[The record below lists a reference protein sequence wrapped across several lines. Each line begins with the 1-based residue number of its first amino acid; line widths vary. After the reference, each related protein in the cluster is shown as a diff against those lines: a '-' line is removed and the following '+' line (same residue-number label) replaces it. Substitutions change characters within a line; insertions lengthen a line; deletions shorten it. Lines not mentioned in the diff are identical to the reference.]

1 MKAVL
6 VPSAILTDP
15 SRAGGSTVFTVVSA
29 VAVVL
34 SSPSAAAAAAVAGA
48 PPAPPNPVLQAL
60 VDGVQYGLVIA
71 AAAVGLSLIYG
82 TTKLINFA
90 HGELI
95 TLGAIA
101 TWYLESRTGLALV
114 LAAVVAGLVAAVF
127 GALLERSLWR
137 PLRRRRTGLFQLL
150 IISLGL
156 SLALR
161 HIYLIFFGGSGR
173 AFLGYRIQQPWHFWG
188 VDITPRDLGMT
199 IAAVVLLVAVAVML
213 QRTPLGQAMRAVA
226 DNRDLAEAS
235 GINVKRIILFVWSL
249 GSGLAALGGVMLG
262 LIGGVTWDMGF
273 RVLLL
278 VFAGVILGGL
288 GTAYGAMVGGVVIG
302 VVSQMSTLYSPPELR
317 VFWALL
323 VLILVLLVRPEG
335 VLGSRQLK
343 RVG

>member
-6 VPSAILTDP
+6 VPSAILTAR
-15 SRAGGSTVFTVVSA
+15 SRAGRRHVC
-29 VAVVL
+29 AVVCVVAAVL
-34 SSPSAAAAAAVAGA
+34 LTPSVAAAAEGAGA
-48 PPAPPNPVLQAL
+48 PPAPANEVLQAL

-101 TWYLESRTGLALV
+101 AWYLESQAGLSLV
-114 LAAVVAGLVAAVF
+114 LAAVLGGLVGAGF
-127 GALLERSLWR
+127 GALLERGLWR

-161 HIYLIFFGGSGR
+161 HIYLMFFGGTGR
-173 AFLGYRIQQPWHFWG
+173 AYLGYRIQEPWDVWG
-188 VDITPRDLGMT
+188 VDITPRDLGLT
-199 IAAVVLLVAVAVML
+199 VAAVALLISVAVML
-213 QRTPLGQAMRAVA
+213 QRTPVGQAMRAVA

-235 GINVKRIILFVWSL
+235 GINVKRVILFVWSL
-249 GSGLAALGGVMLG
+249 GSGLAAIGGVMLG
-262 LIGGVTWDMGF
+262 LIGGITWDMGF

-302 VVSQMSTLYSPPELR
+302 VVSQMSTLWSPPELR

-323 VLILVLLVRPEG
+323 VLILVLLLRPEG
-335 VLGSRQLK
+335 VLGNRQLK

>member
-1 MKAVL
+1 MKVVL
-6 VPSAILTDP
+6 VASANCMERSQVCQRT
-15 SRAGGSTVFTVVSA
+15 ASTVTCAFFI
-29 VAVVL
+29 VL
-34 SSPSAAAAAAVAGA
+34 LTPSAATATATSA
-48 PPAPPNPVLQAL
+48 PRAPSNEVLQAL

-95 TLGAIA
+95 TFGAIA
-101 TWYLESRTGLALV
+101 AWYLESGTGLALV
-114 LAAVVAGLVAAVF
+114 LAAVVAGALGAIF

-161 HIYLIFFGGSGR
+161 HIYLMFFGGSGR
-173 AFLGYRIQQPWHFWG
+173 AYLDYRIQEPWRLWG
-188 VDITPRDLGMT
+188 VDITPRDLGLT
-199 IAAVVLLVAVAVML
+199 IAAVTLLVAVAVML

-235 GINVKRIILFVWSL
+235 GINVKRVILFVWSL

-262 LIGGVTWDMGF
+262 LIGGITWDMGF

-323 VLILVLLVRPEG
+323 VLILVLLIRPEG